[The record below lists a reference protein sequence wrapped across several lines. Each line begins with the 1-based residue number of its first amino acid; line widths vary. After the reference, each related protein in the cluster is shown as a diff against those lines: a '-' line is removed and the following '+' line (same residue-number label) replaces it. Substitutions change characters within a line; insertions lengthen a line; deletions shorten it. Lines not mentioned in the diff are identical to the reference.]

1 MNISLSMLWGLL
13 MDREAWYA
21 EVHGVTKSRTQLG
34 DWSELK
40 TTISQNQNQP
50 GFVLFANFQFPFP
63 TMAISSCQCDIQEVA
78 FRSTAHKHLWREVYN
93 STTEEWKLGPCVRE
107 GVWFLVILFFF
118 FFWDLWLWIFFWHFF
133 FKFYFI
139 FKLYIT
145 VLVLP
150 NIKMNPPQV
159 YMYSPSWTLLPP
171 PSPFHPSLRKKGY
184 HPAMTSS
191 VIPFSSCPHPSQHQG
206 LFQ

>member
-1 MNISLSMLWGLL
+1 MLKSMGSQRVGHNW
-13 MDREAWYA
+13 AT
-21 EVHGVTKSRTQLG
+21 EVNWKQPS
-34 DWSELK
+34 LK
-40 TTISQNQNQP
+40 TKTNLDLYCLPISNFHFPRWQFQAANVTYRRWHSEALHTSISGEKFTTVPQRSGNL
-50 GFVLFANFQFPFP
+50 GHVLEKGYD
-63 TMAISSCQCDIQEVA
+63 S
-78 FRSTAHKHLWREVYN
+78 W
-93 STTEEWKLGPCVRE
+93 
-107 GVWFLVILFFF
+107 WFFFFF

-159 YMYSPSWTLLPP
+159 YMCSPSWTLLPP